1 MIVFELLQVHIISKS
16 AVERTATDCAVQP
29 NSLKLKY
36 VMIKHDGQW
45 WIKNSIDNIFDLHI
59 QVVILNND
67 T

>member
-36 VMIKHDGQW
+36 VMIKHDSQ
-45 WIKNSIDNIFDLHI
+45 
-59 QVVILNND
+59 
-67 T
+67 